1 MSCNY
6 LYRMKLYYLLAF
18 ILLGF
23 TQYSRAQNTPG
34 FVLVVHGGAGAMG
47 GISAE
52 HQAEYT
58 AGLTKALKAGYRVLK
73 DGGTAVEAV
82 TAAIKILEDDPLFNA
97 GKGAV
102 FTYEGRNELDAGIM
116 DGKTLKAGAVAGV
129 TTVKNPIT
137 AAKAVMEQ
145 SPHVMLSGRG
155 ADDFAAA
162 HGCVIVKPSYFYTA
176 ARWADLQR
184 VKKAVDDEEHSK
196 RSSSGA
202 LQPGNHDWKY
212 GTVGAV
218 ALDAFGNLAA
228 GTSTG
233 GMTAKR
239 WNRIGDSPIIGAGT
253 YANNATCAISCTGW
267 GEYFIRLGVAKSI
280 SDMMEYRG
288 ETIQEAAHTMI
299 FEKLAA
305 LGGDGGLIALD
316 KHGNFIMP
324 FNTKGMFR
332 GYVREDGV
340 ITTAI
345 YAQ

>member
-1 MSCNY
+1 
-6 LYRMKLYYLLAF
+6 MKLLRLLAVA
-18 ILLGF
+18 LLGCI
-23 TQYSRAQNTPG
+23 QISSAQNLPR

-47 GISAE
+47 GVTEAK
-52 HQAEYT
+52 QAAYK
-58 AGLTKALKAGYRVLK
+58 AGLSKALKVGYAILK
-73 DGGTAVEAV
+73 EGGTSVEAV
-82 TAAIKILEDDPLFNA
+82 AATIKVLEDDSLFNA

-102 FTYEGRNELDAGIM
+102 FTYEGRNELDASIM
-116 DGKTLKAGAVAGV
+116 DGKTLKAGAVAGI

-145 SPHVMLSGRG
+145 SPHVMLAGKG
-155 ADDFAAA
+155 AENFAAT

-176 ARWADLQR
+176 ARWADLQSA
-184 VKKAVDDEEHSK
+184 KKAMNK
-196 RSSSGA
+196 SSDKKQSGL
-202 LQPGNHDWKY
+202 LQPNNHDWKY

-253 YANNATCAISCTGW
+253 YASNASCAVSCTGW

-288 ETIQEAAHTMI
+288 ESVQEAASSMI

-316 KHGNFIMP
+316 RNGNFAMP
-324 FNTKGMFR
+324 FNTTGMFR
-332 GYVREDGV
+332 GYVREDGEIV
-340 ITTAI
+340 TAI
-345 YAQ
+345 YPEGR

>member
-1 MSCNY
+1 
-6 LYRMKLYYLLAF
+6 MKFLRLLAIALF
-18 ILLGF
+18 ACIHCVN
-23 TQYSRAQNTPG
+23 AQNLPR

-47 GISAE
+47 GITEAR
-52 HQAEYT
+52 QAAYK
-58 AGLTKALKAGYRVLK
+58 AGLSKALKAGYAVLK
-73 DGGTAVEAV
+73 EGGTATEAV
-82 TAAIKILEDDPLFNA
+82 TATIKVLEDDSLFNA

-102 FTYEGRNELDAGIM
+102 FTYEGRNELDASIM

-129 TTVKNPIT
+129 TNVKNPIS

-145 SPHVMLSGRG
+145 SRHVMLAGKG
-155 ADDFAAA
+155 AENFAAT
-162 HGCVIVKPSYFYTA
+162 HGCTIVKPSYFYTA

-184 VKKAVDDEEHSK
+184 AKKAMDNPASK
-196 RSSSGA
+196 KQSGM
-202 LQPGNHDWKY
+202 LQPNNHDWKY

-253 YANNATCAISCTGW
+253 YASNASCAVSCTGW
-267 GEYFIRLGVAKSI
+267 GEYFIRLGIAKSI
-280 SDMMEYRG
+280 SDMMEYQG
-288 ETIQEAAHTMI
+288 ESVQEAANTMI

-316 KHGNFIMP
+316 RNGNFAMP
-324 FNTKGMFR
+324 FNTTGMFR
-332 GYVREDGV
+332 GYVREDGA
-340 ITTAI
+340 ITTEI
-345 YAQ
+345 YAK